1 MAKDLKKWRISQYVA
16 KRFNYDSNEVDD
28 RLIAKGLVI
37 SQRGSDTTWSEQ
49 SSFLRLITPKDLEY
63 QIIH

>member
-1 MAKDLKKWRISQYVA
+1 MAKDLKNGESPNIA

-37 SQRGSDTTWSEQ
+37 SQRGSDT
-49 SSFLRLITPKDLEY
+49 K
-63 QIIH
+63 